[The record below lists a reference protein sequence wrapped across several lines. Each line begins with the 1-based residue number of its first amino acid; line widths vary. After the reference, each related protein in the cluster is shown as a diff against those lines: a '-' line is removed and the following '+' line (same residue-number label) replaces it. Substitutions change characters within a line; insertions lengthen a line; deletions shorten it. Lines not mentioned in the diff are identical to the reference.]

1 MRRYPATGL
10 FARRRCSIPVAAAY
24 ALLGQADPLAAAA
37 AVVRGY
43 HRENP
48 LAEEEI
54 AVRRME
60 EPLPTKPLRKVKL
73 DEVDVPELEPLPEDD
88 APLNA
93 KPLAKSDPE
102 D

>member
-1 MRRYPATGL
+1 MQ
-10 FARRRCSIPVAAAY
+10 
-24 ALLGQADPLAAAA
+24 ALIRGASDMDFLGSEAQAD
-37 AVVRGY
+37 
-43 HRENP
+43 EDEEEEE
-48 LAEEEI
+48 AEEEI
-54 AVRRME
+54 ALRRME

>member
-1 MRRYPATGL
+1 MGITEEDMENLTNEMMSAFGGPEGL
-10 FARRRCSIPVAAAY
+10 EELMGGGMDLSE
-24 ALLGQADPLAAAA
+24 GDS
-37 AVVRGY
+37 
-43 HRENP
+43 EDEEDEE
-48 LAEEEI
+48 AEEEI